1 MNYEQIYEFK
11 NKIYPE
17 RIPNDSRTN
26 PEEIPKKKYKKK
38 KSNS

>member
-1 MNYEQIYEFK
+1 MSKFMNLRIRF
-11 NKIYPE
+11 
-17 RIPNDSRTN
+17 IPNESRTN